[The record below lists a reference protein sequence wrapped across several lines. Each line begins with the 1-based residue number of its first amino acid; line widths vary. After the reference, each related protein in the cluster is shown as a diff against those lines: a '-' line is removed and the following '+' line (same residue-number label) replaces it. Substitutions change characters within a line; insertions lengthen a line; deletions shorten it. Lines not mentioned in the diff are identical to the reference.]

1 MNKFNGS
8 QCVIST
14 MNNMLSLNQLSTQT
28 LCKWFPRLVDGTQ
41 KKSRMLGI
49 SMFPCQKQNQLVW
62 GWVDLKR
69 SVPSCKKH
77 KMFWAPC
84 DTDTRCDLSC
94 KKNKL
99 DLLIVKS
106 FVSSD
111 VQKTASL
118 LQKAY
123 FYFYVHLI
131 VGVGHSQGSMDNL
144 VPGSLC
150 QFNSIQPS
158 QNLYDALS
166 FMDEEFLY
174 WCLKNVLWNTYH
186 KIDLIHIMI
195 WNLPNNAR
203 IGVTILPMDNSAHP
217 CFKQ

>member
-150 QFNSIQPS
+150 QFNSIQPKICMMPFPSWMKNFFTDVSKMFYEIS
-158 QNLYDALS
+158 QDWLD
-166 FMDEEFLY
+166 
-174 WCLKNVLWNTYH
+174 TYH
-186 KIDLIHIMI
+186 DMKF
-195 WNLPNNAR
+195 A
-203 IGVTILPMDNSAHP
+203 
-217 CFKQ
+217 K